1 MSERSIEIGGK
12 KIELYE
18 VDPIN
23 STEKWNEYLMP
34 NGDILKV
41 KLILTRVFT
50 STEKPDGIHQPYQF
64 DFKSVSEVITVNLNK
79 DKK

>member
-1 MSERSIEIGGK
+1 
-12 KIELYE
+12 
-18 VDPIN
+18 
-23 STEKWNEYLMP
+23 MP

-50 STEKPDGIHQPYQF
+50 STEKPDGTHHPYQF

-79 DKK
+79 DK